1 MSEGVVEES
10 GGEVE
15 GMRERVME
23 RESDGERE
31 RERERE
37 RVKGVER
44 KRDREGEERET
55 NGITKP
61 LQCTKLYYV
70 IQCLYLIACFTTM

>member
-15 GMRERVME
+15 GMRERVM
-23 RESDGERE
+23 E